1 MSSPRPPLPSVLE
14 TNFGWAPF
22 PWEGPPTLTP
32 AAVIRIAS
40 DPQLRSSSLLLYT
53 YDSLSMPSLLQS
65 LSTLQDVAPIDDDQ
79 QDSEQEEEQDDQRAH
94 YADVGPS
101 VRRRKANLTETEGA
115 LGGKYQGREAR
126 LRDLD
131 MDGESAEGSASD
143 GQEEEE
149 EESDVYSD
157 EDEDE
162 EIDSEDEEAPS
173 SAASSSSSRS
183 SPRLQPAKKSVRFD
197 KDVQGA
203 MDANGNSLNGGS
215 RTLSSSLSSQAQ
227 LTKSLR
233 EQAREDAKKGEAIQQ
248 QLSFWQR
255 TLENRIK
262 VDKVIGGRGLGRIDP
277 AAYPSLLAASD
288 AQDEHEALTSS
299 LLDHSAL
306 LLATQTKLIGQADG
320 HGELYEAI
328 EKVGSKR
335 KRAAQAEEDSLAAH
349 SQLLSLTLRFGKEVL
364 DPFTAA
370 TLDRHATRSA
380 GQSDNSFSATLKT
393 FDQSL
398 TKQIDAAMAGEGG
411 QRLVER
417 TRKYRGEGRRTG
429 APSTDNEGQDTA
441 NADVSA
447 DTFDDSDFY
456 ASLLRSLIESSSTG
470 GTSLN
475 GQLASN
481 TPLQFHAR
489 TNTKIKGIDTRAS
502 KGRKLRYEVIEKI
515 ANFMPK
521 IANREKWSEEMR
533 GRLIDVLPGAT
544 VGGKRRGGEQDDED
558 EEEEEEETSK
568 QASLQDLGGLRLFG

>member
-1 MSSPRPPLPSVLE
+1 
-14 TNFGWAPF
+14 
-22 PWEGPPTLTP
+22 
-32 AAVIRIAS
+32 
-40 DPQLRSSSLLLYT
+40 
-53 YDSLSMPSLLQS
+53 MPSLLQS
-65 LSTLQDVAPIDDDQ
+65 LSDLQDVAPVDD
-79 QDSEQEEEQDDQRAH
+79 EREEEEERDDPRAH

-101 VRRRKANLTETEGA
+101 VRRRKANLTEAEGA

-131 MDGESAEGSASD
+131 SDAESEEGSV
-143 GQEEEE
+143 GEGE
-149 EESDVYSD
+149 D

-162 EIDSEDEEAPS
+162 EESELDSDEEIGSEDEEIHS
-173 SAASSSSSRS
+173 SAASSSSSSSRS
-183 SPRLQPAKKSVRFD
+183 SPRLQPAKKSVRFNGD
-197 KDVQGA
+197 IDGHSTSAKE
-203 MDANGNSLNGGS
+203 ANGSSSNGAS

-262 VDKVIGGRGLGRIDP
+262 VDKVIGGRGLGRVDP
-277 AAYPSLLAASD
+277 AAYSSLLAASD
-288 AQDEHEALTSS
+288 AQNGHDALTSS

-306 LLATQTKLIGQADG
+306 LLATQAKLIGQTEG
-320 HGELYEAI
+320 HEELYNAI
-328 EKVGSKR
+328 ERAGSKR
-335 KRAAQAEEDSLAAH
+335 KRAESEEDSLAAH

-370 TLDRHATRSA
+370 TLDRHSTRNA

-417 TRKYRGEGRRTG
+417 TRKYRGEGKRIG
-429 APSTDNEGQDTA
+429 APSTEDEARDA
-441 NADVSA
+441 NAGSSADVSA

-470 GTSLN
+470 GSSIG

-533 GRLIDVLPGAT
+533 GRLIDVLPGGAM
-544 VGGKRRGGEQDDED
+544 GGKRRGGGPEVEDEDED
-558 EEEEEEETSK
+558 EEEETIQ
-568 QASLQDLGGLRLFG
+568 QAPLQDLGGLRLFG

>member
-1 MSSPRPPLPSVLE
+1 
-14 TNFGWAPF
+14 
-22 PWEGPPTLTP
+22 
-32 AAVIRIAS
+32 
-40 DPQLRSSSLLLYT
+40 
-53 YDSLSMPSLLQS
+53 MPSLLQS
-65 LSTLQDVAPIDDDQ
+65 LSDLQDVAPAD
-79 QDSEQEEEQDDQRAH
+79 EEEQQDDSRAH

-101 VRRRKANLTETEGA
+101 VRRRKANLTEAEGV
-115 LGGKYQGREAR
+115 LGGKYEGREAR

-131 MDGESAEGSASD
+131 LDGQSGEGSESGSGSED
-143 GQEEEE
+143 EE
-149 EESDVYSD
+149 EESELDSD
-157 EDEDE
+157 EELESEDE
-162 EIDSEDEEAPS
+162 EIHS
-173 SAASSSSSRS
+173 SAASSSSSSSSRS

-197 KDVQGA
+197 KDTQGA
-203 MDANGNSLNGGS
+203 SMSVKEANGTSSNGAS

-233 EQAREDAKKGEAIQQ
+233 EQAREDAQKGEAIQQ

-262 VDKVIGGRGLGRIDP
+262 VDKVIGGRGLGRVDP
-277 AAYPSLLAASD
+277 AAYSSLLAASD
-288 AQDEHEALTSS
+288 AQDEHDALTSS

-306 LLATQTKLIGQADG
+306 LLDTQTKLIGQQDG
-320 HGELYEAI
+320 HDQLYEAI

-335 KRAAQAEEDSLAAH
+335 KRAEGEEDSLAAH
-349 SQLLSLTLRFGKEVL
+349 SQLLSLTLRFGREVL

-370 TLDRHATRSA
+370 TLNRHSTRNS

-393 FDQSL
+393 FEQSL
-398 TKQIDAAMAGEGG
+398 IKQIDAAMAGEGG

-417 TRKYRGEGRRTG
+417 TRKYRGEGRRIG
-429 APSTDNEGQDTA
+429 APSTEGEGEAQNG
-441 NADVSA
+441 NADADSSVSA

-470 GTSLN
+470 GTSLG
-475 GQLASN
+475 GQHASN

-533 GRLIDVLPGAT
+533 GRLIDVLPGGAA
-544 VGGKRRGGEQDDED
+544 GGKRSKGEQQQEGGDEED
-558 EEEEEEETSK
+558 EEEEIQ
-568 QASLQDLGGLRLFG
+568 QAPLQDLGGLRLFG